1 MPAFI
6 FYISPMNLFTF
17 IYLIGI
23 YLLLNLFQGFKNIG
37 IEDQLIYS
45 SLFIL
50 LIGIPHGA
58 IDHIL
63 LFKKREMSQIK
74 FYAIYLG
81 LIIGFIVM
89 WHLSPI
95 YSLLFFLLISAFHFG
110 ESQFADIKFYPFL
123 KNMFYFFW
131 GLSLLSTLIFYN
143 IDELNNV
150 TQYFDDTLELE
161 KIYNTDKV
169 RILFYFTNAFT
180 VLAIFAITLL
190 KKIKIERLLSEIFL
204 LFLIHITFYL
214 FPFIIGFT
222 LYFVAL
228 HSLKV
233 MNDEYMFFKEEKS
246 DFSLIDFLKMLA
258 PYSILSIFFTTIL
271 LSLSYF
277 NYIPYSIPFLSIMI
291 ISVITLPH
299 AIVMNIFYNE

>member
-1 MPAFI
+1 MY
-6 FYISPMNLFTF
+6 FYTFMNLFTF
-17 IYLIGI
+17 IYLVGI
-23 YLLLNLFQGFKNIG
+23 YLLLNLFQGFENIG
-37 IEDQLIYS
+37 IENQLIYS
-45 SLFIL
+45 SIFIL
-50 LIGIPHGA
+50 MIGIPHGA

-81 LIIGFIVM
+81 LIIGFIMM
-89 WHLSPI
+89 WHFSPL

-123 KNMFYFFW
+123 KNLFYFFW

-143 IDELNNV
+143 IDELNKI
-150 TQYFDDTLELE
+150 TLYFDDTLALE

-169 RILFYFTNAFT
+169 RILFYFTNAIT
-180 VLAIFAITLL
+180 VLAIFAMTIF
-190 KKIKIERLLSEIFL
+190 KKIKIERLLSESFL

-233 MNDEYMFFKEEKS
+233 MNDEFIFFKEENPK
-246 DFSLIDFLKMLA
+246 FSILDFLKMLA
-258 PYSILSIFFTTIL
+258 PYSILSIFFTAIL
-271 LSLSYF
+271 LSLSYL

>member
-1 MPAFI
+1 
-6 FYISPMNLFTF
+6 MNLFTF
-17 IYLIGI
+17 IYLVGI
-23 YLLLNLFQGFKNIG
+23 YLLLNLFQGFENIG
-37 IEDQLIYS
+37 IENQLIYS
-45 SLFIL
+45 SIFIL
-50 LIGIPHGA
+50 MIGIPHGA

-81 LIIGFIVM
+81 LIIGFIMM
-89 WHLSPI
+89 WHFSPL
-95 YSLLFFLLISAFHFG
+95 YSLIFFLLISAFHFG

-123 KNMFYFFW
+123 KNLFYFFW

-143 IDELNNV
+143 IDELNKI
-150 TQYFDDTLELE
+150 TLYFDDTLALE

-169 RILFYFTNAFT
+169 RILFYFTNAIT
-180 VLAIFAITLL
+180 VLAIFAMTIF
-190 KKIKIERLLSEIFL
+190 KNIKIERLLSESFL

-233 MNDEYMFFKEEKS
+233 MNDEFIFFKEENPK
-246 DFSLIDFLKMLA
+246 FSILDFLKMLA
-258 PYSILSIFFTTIL
+258 PYSILSIFFTAIL
-271 LSLSYF
+271 LSLSYL

>member
-1 MPAFI
+1 
-6 FYISPMNLFTF
+6 MNLFTF

-23 YLLLNLFQGFKNIG
+23 YILLYLFQGFENIN
-37 IEDQLIYS
+37 IENQLIYS

-63 LFKKREMSQIK
+63 LFKKRAMSQIK
-74 FYAIYLG
+74 FYLIYLG

-89 WHLSPI
+89 WHLTPI
-95 YSLLFFLLISAFHFG
+95 YSLLFFLIISAFHFG
-110 ESQFADIKFYPFL
+110 ESQFCDVKFYPSL
-123 KNMFYFFW
+123 KNIFYFSW

-143 IDELNNV
+143 IGELNNL
-150 TQYFDDTLELE
+150 TLYFDDTLALE
-161 KIYNTDKV
+161 KIYNIEMV
-169 RILFYFTNAFT
+169 RVLFYLTNSITIVAIV
-180 VLAIFAITLL
+180 VLTIF
-190 KKIKIERLLSEIFL
+190 KKINPERLLSEAFL
-204 LFLIHITFYL
+204 LFLIHLTFYL

-233 MNDEYMFFKEEKS
+233 MNDEFIFLKKENAQ
-246 DFSLIDFLKMLA
+246 FSILDFLKMLA

-271 LSLSYF
+271 LSLSYL

>member
-1 MPAFI
+1 LY
-6 FYISPMNLFTF
+6 FYTLMNLFTF
-17 IYLIGI
+17 IYLVGI
-23 YLLLNLFQGFKNIG
+23 YLLLNLFQGFENIG
-37 IEDQLIYS
+37 IENQLIYS

-74 FYAIYLG
+74 FYLIYLG
-81 LIIGFIVM
+81 LIIGFIMM
-89 WHLSPI
+89 WHFSPL

-110 ESQFADIKFYPFL
+110 ESQFADIKFYPIL
-123 KNMFYFFW
+123 KNLFYFFW

-143 IDELNNV
+143 IDELNNI
-150 TQYFDDTLELE
+150 TLYFDDTLALE

-169 RILFYFTNAFT
+169 RILFYLTNT
-180 VLAIFAITLL
+180 ITILAIFAMTIF
-190 KKIKIERLLSEIFL
+190 KKIKTERLLSEIFL

-233 MNDEYMFFKEEKS
+233 MNDEFMFFKKENPK
-246 DFSLIDFLKMLA
+246 FSILDFLKMLA
-258 PYSILSIFFTTIL
+258 PYSILSIFFTAIL
-271 LSLSYF
+271 LSLSYL
-277 NYIPYSIPFLSIMI
+277 NHIPYSIPFLSIMI